1 MGITS
6 SKWTAG
12 KGRRPFA
19 PRRWAGD
26 VLVGFKRVMVVMFS
40 AGEVLGGGSGGVKGR
55 GEGPGG
61 GDWSGSLTLLGG
73 VLGSQWYWLEGRT
86 LPLGAPCL
94 MRREHS

>member
-6 SKWTAG
+6 SKRTAG
-12 KGRRPFA
+12 KG
-19 PRRWAGD
+19 GD
-26 VLVGFKRVMVVMFS
+26 PCPSPVGEVCLVGFKRVMVVMFS
-40 AGEVLGGGSGGVKGR
+40 AGEVLGGGSGGGKRQRGR
-55 GEGPGG
+55 TGG